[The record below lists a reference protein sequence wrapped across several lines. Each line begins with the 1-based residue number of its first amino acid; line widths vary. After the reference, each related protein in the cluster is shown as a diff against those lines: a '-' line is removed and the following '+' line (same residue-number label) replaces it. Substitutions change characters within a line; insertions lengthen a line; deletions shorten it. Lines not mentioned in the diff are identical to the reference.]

1 MSEAS
6 VLTVQVPA
14 DLKHRIALVAEEQGV
29 SVNQPAM
36 YVFTN
41 EIGNSEAGQKI
52 SEYWKGYPREE
63 ILSGFDEVMA
73 KVKDGPVPDW
83 DKIEQKAV

>member
-6 VLTVQVPA
+6 ILTVQVPA
-14 DLKHRIALVAEEQGV
+14 VLKHRISLVAEEQGV
-29 SVNQPAM
+29 SVNQLAM
-36 YVFTN
+36 YVFTK
-41 EIGNSEAGQKI
+41 EIGKLEAGQKI
-52 SEYWKGYPREE
+52 SEYWKGCPGEE

-83 DKIEQKAV
+83 DKIK

>member
-1 MSEAS
+1 
-6 VLTVQVPA
+6 LPW
-14 DLKHRIALVAEEQGV
+14 
-29 SVNQPAM
+29 
-36 YVFTN
+36 FTK
-41 EIGNSEAGQKI
+41 EIGNLEAGQKI
-52 SEYWKGYPREE
+52 SECWKDYPREE